1 MDFRKL
7 LQRPLKRSKDRP
19 TGGGRK
25 RDERSGGEDG
35 RGADVKRGG
44 ASQMDSPPHPEVS
57 VEGVV
62 ESGHGQE
69 GSTVD
74 DMKAALVD
82 VDPPVSTPSIS
93 HIGGPDSM

>member
-1 MDFRKL
+1 
-7 LQRPLKRSKDRP
+7 
-19 TGGGRK
+19 
-25 RDERSGGEDG
+25 
-35 RGADVKRGG
+35 
-44 ASQMDSPPHPEVS
+44 MDSPPHPEVS

-82 VDPPVSTPSIS
+82 VDHPESTPSIS